1 MDALIAAPELAP
13 YQTEPTQMRSGA
25 VGKNGFLKLGFERR
39 GTRTVLADLRRR
51 TPLIAQRALYYDA
64 AMPDLPCVMIIS
76 TAGGLLQGDRS
87 AVEIALADDCD
98 AHVTTQ
104 SATKVQ
110 QMDANFAAQTQDI
123 VLGERAYLE
132 FLPEPTIPFRHA
144 RFASRTRIVLPAS
157 AAVLYAEIFQAGR
170 VHHAGGERFA
180 FDVLSSSIGAQRPD
194 GRRLFTEKFVVQPA
208 LRGVGSAAV
217 MDGYEVFATVLF
229 LAPPE
234 AVAPVHAATP
244 AEFDGAA
251 RCAAGAS
258 RLPHDAGLMFKVVG
272 MDRETVQARVRTFWG
287 RVRQAVRDR
296 PVPPAF
302 LWR

>member
-157 AAVLYAEIFQAGR
+157 AALLYGEVVQAGR

-180 FDVLSSSIGAQRPD
+180 FDVFSSSIAAQRPD
-194 GRRLFTEKFVVQPA
+194 GRRLFAEKLVVEPA
-208 LRGVGSAAV
+208 VRGVGNVAV
-217 MDGYEVFATVLF
+217 MGSYEVFANVLF

-234 AVAPVHAATP
+234 AVARVHGATP

-258 RLPHDAGLMFKVVG
+258 RLPHDAGLVYKVVG

-287 RVRQAVRDR
+287 RVRQAVRGC
-296 PVPPAF
+296 PVPPPF

>member
-1 MDALIAAPELAP
+1 
-13 YQTEPTQMRSGA
+13 
-25 VGKNGFLKLGFERR
+25 
-39 GTRTVLADLRRR
+39 
-51 TPLIAQRALYYDA
+51 
-64 AMPDLPCVMIIS
+64 
-76 TAGGLLQGDRS
+76 
-87 AVEIALADDCD
+87 
-98 AHVTTQ
+98 
-104 SATKVQ
+104 
-110 QMDANFAAQTQDI
+110 
-123 VLGERAYLE
+123 
-132 FLPEPTIPFRHA
+132 
-144 RFASRTRIVLPAS
+144 
-157 AAVLYAEIFQAGR
+157 
-170 VHHAGGERFA
+170 
-180 FDVLSSSIGAQRPD
+180 
-194 GRRLFTEKFVVQPA
+194 
-208 LRGVGSAAV
+208 